1 MNKKIVKKFLTFI
14 IVLLAA
20 WYLFFEV
27 QSYLGRQ
34 AQEATG
40 LKSTELTAALVR
52 AKKENK
58 FILAEMSA
66 IWCSTCRKLDQKIF
80 SDEKVKQVI
89 DKNYIFT
96 RMEYE
101 TKQGKAFMKK
111 YAIRGFPTLLILDD
125 KANKVLQLPLTFDA
139 ALFIDYLNDF
149 VEMRSQ

>member
-1 MNKKIVKKFLTFI
+1 MIKKILKKLLILIT
-14 IVLLAA
+14 VLLAA

-27 QSYLGRQ
+27 QTYLGEQ
-34 AQEATG
+34 ALEATG
-40 LKSTELTAALVR
+40 LKSTELTTALVQ
-52 AKKENK
+52 AKKEKK

-66 IWCSTCRKLDQKIF
+66 IWCSTCRKLDQKVF

-89 DKNYIFT
+89 AKNYIFT

-101 TKQGKAFMKK
+101 TKEGKAFMKK

-125 KANKVLQLPLTFDA
+125 EANKVLQLPLTFDA
-139 ALFIDYLNDF
+139 ELFIDYLDDF